1 MTVPTRAA
9 ITQPTIIHAM
19 PNVMKNE
26 RCFVGV
32 NSVNSVVTI
41 GVHTPRNRPASTRKT
56 AKTS

>member
-9 ITQPTIIHAM
+9 TTHPTIIHAM

-41 GVHTPRNRPASTRKT
+41 GVHTPRNRPASTRKA